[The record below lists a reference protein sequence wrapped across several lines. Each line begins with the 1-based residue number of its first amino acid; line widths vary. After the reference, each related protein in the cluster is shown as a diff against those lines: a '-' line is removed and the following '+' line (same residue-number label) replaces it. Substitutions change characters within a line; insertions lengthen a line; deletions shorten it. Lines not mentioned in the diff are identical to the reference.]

1 MARWVRGRIT
11 NGEARLSLASGSF
24 RRKINTGMEQHF
36 LIRRAVPRDC
46 DAIAKLATAAA
57 TEDGGV
63 SALEADRIKA
73 HGFGANAL
81 FEAWV
86 AQTKTNS
93 PIVAHAVITKGYDVR
108 RGIPNIVLSELYVAP
123 EYRRSGLARKLM
135 SAIARRG
142 RDLGA
147 RELAI
152 TTGVDNEVAQRF
164 FAAIG
169 AHPRQAAVFMMSADG
184 IEWLA
189 AEGL

>member
-1 MARWVRGRIT
+1 MAAT
-11 NGEARLSLASGSF
+11 Y
-24 RRKINTGMEQHF
+24 

-46 DAIAKLATAAA
+46 DSIARLAAA
-57 TEDGGV
+57 AAQEAGAATSLE
-63 SALEADRIKA
+63 SARIKA
-73 HGFGANAL
+73 HGFGSNAL

-86 AQTKTNS
+86 AQQNQTG
-93 PIVAHAVITKGYDVR
+93 PLIAHAIISTGYDVR
-108 RGIPNIVLSELYVAP
+108 RACPTVVLNELYVAP
-123 EYRRSGLARKLM
+123 EHRRGGLARKVM

-152 TTGVDNEVAQRF
+152 TTGVDNEIAQRF

-169 AHPRQAAVFMMSADG
+169 AHRRQAAVFLMSADG